1 MNAFHISRRVPV
13 GEKSIKSFV
22 FVAAYLLGAF
32 SLTSCASYLARKN
45 LENVA
50 KGWCQT
56 IRASQVIPV
65 YPLTEDLVVGD
76 VFLVRRPISDQEKD
90 YNCKGFLPLDDA
102 LVRLKYSDFSNIY
115 FNGYWTNGFGVT
127 PHRAPYY
134 TNTDLYTN
142 ILTDAPIPR
151 AAFPSYSF
159 KAQSGFGLN
168 LALPIEGIPVALSYL
183 NSQQVDGSVTISDA
197 RTYAGDF
204 GELFGLLKEW
214 VDASANRG
222 FLKETAAGAYPR
234 TIFLRV
240 VSRVYYVRAIDVA
253 LHRSG
258 SQGGGAKAGV
268 VNDVSLMSTNASI
281 AQNYTN
287 VLGLLSTMATSAANA
302 AQAGGAVKF
311 VSASESTVGLSQS
324 FDQLLAIGYLGFDVP
339 VNTNGAIGTPIPTF
353 QHLLRTIPSPENDF
367 APATAVPLPLD
378 LQDRKVELQKKLGTL
393 DNDKASKV
401 LAALGMSVAEK
412 PIITLQNRIADTWTA
427 SGVKT
432 LEDAFRK
439 IQP

>member
-1 MNAFHISRRVPV
+1 MNAFNILPMATIARKNLRT
-13 GEKSIKSFV
+13 FV
-22 FVAAYLLGAF
+22 FGTACLSAVL
-32 SLTSCASYLARKN
+32 SLTSCASSRAQKE

-76 VFLVRRPISDQEKD
+76 VFLVRRSIADQEKD

-102 LVRLKYSDFSNIY
+102 LVRLKYTDFSNIY
-115 FNGYWTNGFGVT
+115 FNGYWTNGFGFT
-127 PHRAPYY
+127 PHPAPYY
-134 TNTDLYTN
+134 TNTAVYTN

-204 GELFGLLKEW
+204 GELFSLLRQW
-214 VDASANRG
+214 SNVNSN
-222 FLKETAAGAYPR
+222 FLAETASNTYPK
-234 TIFLRV
+234 TVFLRV
-240 VSRVYYVRAIDVA
+240 VSRVYYARAIDVA

-258 SQGGGAKAGV
+258 SQGASAKAGV
-268 VNDVSLMSTNASI
+268 VNDVSLMLTNAEA

-287 VLGLLSTMATSAANA
+287 VLGMLSTMATTAANA

-324 FDQLLAIGYLGFDVP
+324 FDRLLAIGYLGFDVP

-353 QHLLRTIPSPENDF
+353 QHLHRTISSPRSGSF
-367 APATAVPLPLD
+367 APATAVLISPD
-378 LQDRKVELQKKLGTL
+378 LENRKIALQKSAGKFSADQAKTVLGQLGEPITT
-393 DNDKASKV
+393 DPIND
-401 LAALGMSVAEK
+401 LRD
-412 PIITLQNRIADTWTA
+412 RIRHSYTG
-427 SGVKT
+427 SEIKT
-432 LEDAFRK
+432 VEDAVLTV
-439 IQP
+439 QH

>member
-1 MNAFHISRRVPV
+1 MATVVRRNP
-13 GEKSIKSFV
+13 SV
-22 FVAAYLLGAF
+22 FVLGVVCLWAVL
-32 SLTSCASYLARKN
+32 SLTGCASSSAQKE

-76 VFLVRRPISDQEKD
+76 VFLVRRPIAEQAAD

-102 LVRLKYSDFSNIY
+102 LVRLKYTDFSNIY

-127 PHRAPYY
+127 PHAAPSY
-134 TNTDLYTN
+134 TNTDVYTN
-142 ILTDAPIPR
+142 ILTEAPIPR

-204 GELFGLLKEW
+204 GELWGLLKDW
-214 VDASANRG
+214 SKANDNQQ
-222 FLKETAAGAYPR
+222 FLKETAASAYPN
-234 TIFLRV
+234 TLFLRV
-240 VSRVYYVRAIDVA
+240 VSRVYYARAIDVA

-268 VNDVSLMSTNASI
+268 VNDVSLMSTNAAV

-287 VLGLLSTMATSAANA
+287 VLGLLSTMATTAANA

-324 FDQLLAIGYLGFDVP
+324 FDRLLAIGYLGFDVP
-339 VNTNGAIGTPIPTF
+339 VNTNGEVGTPIPTF
-353 QHLLRTIPSPENDF
+353 QHLHRTISSPEKGAF
-367 APATAVPLPLD
+367 AAATAVPIPLD
-378 LQDRKVELQKKLGTL
+378 LQNRKVELEKTLGGF
-393 DNDKASKV
+393 DDGKANKV
-401 LAALGMSVAEK
+401 ITQLKMPAAQK
-412 PIITLQNRIADTWTA
+412 PIEALQNKIADTWTD
-427 SGVKT
+427 SGLKT
-432 LEDAFRK
+432 LEDAF
-439 IQP
+439 QAAQH